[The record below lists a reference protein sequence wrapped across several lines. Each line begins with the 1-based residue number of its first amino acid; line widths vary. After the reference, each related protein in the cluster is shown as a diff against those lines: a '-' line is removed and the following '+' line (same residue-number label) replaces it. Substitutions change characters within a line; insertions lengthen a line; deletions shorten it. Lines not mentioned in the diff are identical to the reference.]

1 MKKVISFSVTAVFG
15 LLVMANTA
23 LAASPLVDVAWV
35 KEHSC
40 DSNVRVLQTSFV
52 LSKADY
58 LTGHI
63 PCAVYTNYGKDG
75 WRETLD
81 GVRGMLPSADKLETL
96 IGSLGIDN
104 DTHVVLYASGESSS
118 DLGTST
124 RIYWTFVVMS
134 HDNVSVLNGGWKAY
148 AADENNPVEKGENTV
163 AAKTFNATFRPELQA
178 TKDQA
183 AAASTSG
190 GVLVNNLS
198 DSSYLFRGTIP
209 TSKSIP
215 GTWFTSTGGVYRP
228 VGQLKQIFAHVGV
241 PTTGKQIFF
250 CGSGHLATLGWFAS
264 YAIMGNNEASMFDGS
279 MTMWRQDTSLPVETK
294 ISLN

>member
-1 MKKVISFSVTAVFG
+1 MKKVTFIGWAMVLGLAVMVKTAF
-15 LLVMANTA
+15 
-23 LAASPLVDVAWV
+23 AASPLVDVAWV

-40 DSNVRVLQTSFV
+40 DSNVRVLQTSYV

-81 GVRGMLPSADKLETL
+81 GVRGMLPSADNLAKV
-96 IGSLGIDN
+96 IGGLGIDN
-104 DTHVVLYASGESSS
+104 DTHVVLYASGDNSS

-124 RIYWTFVVMS
+124 RIYWTFVTMS

-178 TKDQA
+178 TKDQV

-198 DSSYLFRGTIP
+198 DTSYLFGGTIP

-215 GTWFTSTGGVYRP
+215 ATWFTATGGVYRP
-228 VGQLKQIFAHVGV
+228 VGHLKQIFAHVGV
-241 PTTGKQIFF
+241 PTTGEQIFF
-250 CGSGHLATLGWFAS
+250 CGSGHLATVGWFAS
-264 YAIMGNNEASMFDGS
+264 YALMGNSEASMFDGS

-294 ISLN
+294 VSLK